1 MDNSFW
7 FWTDCY
13 WKVLQGRLNVWKKI
27 KDILAVIGACLSI
40 VLFTVLL
47 FVLRRGKA
55 DGRGSERAYERDSR
69 IQEGIKSSEN
79 RIDRS
84 TEGIERCEEH
94 LQRAEDILRRAI
106 NRSRGEGESSNVSG
120 CGGNDS

>member
-1 MDNSFW
+1 M
-7 FWTDCY
+7 
-13 WKVLQGRLNVWKKI
+13 WKKI
-27 KDILAVIGACLSI
+27 KDILAVIGACLSV

-47 FVLRRGKA
+47 FVLRRGKT
-55 DGRGSERAYERDSR
+55 DRRGSEGADERDSR
-69 IQEGIKSSEN
+69 IQEGIESSKN

-84 TEGIERCEEH
+84 KEGIERCEEH

-106 NRSRGEGESSNVSG
+106 NRSKEERESSNVSG

>member
-27 KDILAVIGACLSI
+27 KDILAVIGACISV
-40 VLFTVLL
+40 VLFTILL
-47 FVLRRGKA
+47 FVLRRSKA
-55 DGRGSERAYERDSR
+55 DKRGSKSADERDTR
-69 IQEGIKSSEN
+69 IQEVIESSEN

-84 TEGIERCEEH
+84 KEGIERCEEH

-106 NRSRGEGESSNVSG
+106 SRSRGEGESTDVPSDR
-120 CGGNDS
+120 GNDN

>member
-1 MDNSFW
+1 M
-7 FWTDCY
+7 
-13 WKVLQGRLNVWKKI
+13 WKKI

-47 FVLRRGKA
+47 FVLRRGKT
-55 DGRGSERAYERDSR
+55 DRRGSESASERDSR
-69 IQEGIKSSEN
+69 IQGGIESSED

-106 NRSRGEGESSNVSG
+106 SRSREEGESSNISD
-120 CGGNDS
+120 CGRNDS